1 MIEIIEITT
10 LIDTETGQAV
20 SRAVQIVISQNGTAY
35 LWNIG
40 GLPLIGD
47 LQAILD
53 AREAELWA
61 VASAAGR
68 MVDLYG
74 VRPARIVK
82 ALALVILDEIN
93 ILRVRAGL
101 ALRSPSQIDDAIK
114 AKLREM

>member
-1 MIEIIEITT
+1 MIEIIETAI
-10 LIDTETGQAV
+10 INNPDTNQPQA
-20 SRAVQIVISQNGTAY
+20 RAVEIVISQNGTAY
-35 LWNIG
+35 LWTIG
-40 GLPLIGD
+40 GLPLAGD
-47 LQAILD
+47 LQTILD
-53 AREAELWA
+53 AREAELWT

-74 VRPARIVK
+74 VRPTRIVK

-101 ALRSPSQIDDAIK
+101 AARSAGQIDDAIK